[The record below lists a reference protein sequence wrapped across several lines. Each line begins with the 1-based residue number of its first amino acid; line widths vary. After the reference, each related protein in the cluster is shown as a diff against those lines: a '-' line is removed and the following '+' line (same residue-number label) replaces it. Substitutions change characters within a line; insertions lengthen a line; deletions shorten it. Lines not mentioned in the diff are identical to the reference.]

1 MWFRKGV
8 GGVPRE
14 GAVFAVRMSEELQRL
29 EAGRVGLGA
38 CLPGSALSEAYIGA

>member
-1 MWFRKGV
+1 MGWGV
-8 GGVPRE
+8 LPRE
-14 GAVFAVRMSEELQRL
+14 GAVFEVYTYEELQRL

>member
-1 MWFRKGV
+1 MGFRKGV

-14 GAVFAVRMSEELQRL
+14 GAVFAVRTSEELQRL